1 MSERPAG
8 PAAVDVVVL
17 AGGTGRRLGGARKPD
32 VVARGARLLDHVLA
46 GLAGLAPSASTTGG
60 AEGPPGRVVV
70 VAPEEV
76 ALPPGVL
83 RALEDPPLG
92 GPVAGLAAGLARL
105 ARAPGPS
112 ALTGVVT
119 CDAPE
124 SWRALPALIA
134 EVRQG
139 GDARDGA
146 CVREADRV
154 QYLLGV
160 YRTVALSE
168 CVAPGGA
175 GLRNAPVRRVL
186 GRLAVAHIDLGALGR
201 AAHDLD
207 TWEEVR
213 AWDADG

>member
-1 MSERPAG
+1 MSSSWRP
-8 PAAVDVVVL
+8 
-17 AGGTGRRLGGARKPD
+17 RRSLC
-32 VVARGARLLDHVLA
+32 
-46 GLAGLAPSASTTGG
+46 
-60 AEGPPGRVVV
+60 
-70 VAPEEV
+70 
-76 ALPPGVL
+76 PPGVL

-175 GLRNAPVRRVL
+175 GLRNALVRRVL
-186 GRLAVAHIDLGALGR
+186 GRLAVAHVDLGALGR